1 MFSISGGLFL
11 AREWKWIIAG
21 VATFLVLIM
30 MLIADA
36 MSSTS
41 TTQSSCSDSI
51 ILTGNDNGQKIWN
64 FLTSNQVGLTPI
76 AASGVL
82 GNMAQESQ
90 LNPAEE
96 GGGLCQWINDRWSN
110 LVAYANQNNNE
121 DVNAL
126 STQLGFFLQELRSG
140 QHGSISELNSQ
151 STPALAAVYFE
162 RAFEGAGIPRLDK
175 RITYANS
182 FYSQFAGMPTATPVS
197 QPVISNICGSG
208 SSNYSNVPASDQAQK
223 VIVYAEQFLGL
234 PYVWGG
240 ATPAGFDCSGLM
252 MYSFRNALGINLPR
266 TAAEQQLVGTRI
278 PTDQVQPGDLV
289 FMGFPAFHVGMY
301 IGGGKWIESPE
312 TGDSVK
318 IVPYNPVKFTSAT
331 RVIN

>member
-21 VATFLVLIM
+21 VSTFLVLIM
-30 MLIADA
+30 MLMVDA

-51 ILTGNDNGQKIWN
+51 ILTGNDNAQKIWN
-64 FLTSNQVGLTPI
+64 FLTSNQVALTPI

-82 GNMAQESQ
+82 ANMAQESQ

-110 LVAYANQNNNE
+110 LVAYAHLNHE
-121 DVNAL
+121 DVHAL
-126 STQLGFFLQELRSG
+126 PTQLGFFLQELRSG

-151 STPALAAVYFE
+151 STPALASVYFE
-162 RAFEGAGIPRLDK
+162 QAFEGAGIPRLDK
-175 RITYANS
+175 RIAYANS
-182 FYSQFAGMPTATPVS
+182 FYSQFAGMPTATSVS

-208 SSNYSNVPASDQAQK
+208 SSNYSNVSASDQAQK

-240 ATPAGFDCSGLM
+240 TTPAGFDCSGLM
-252 MYSFRNALGINLPR
+252 MYSFRHALGINLPR
-266 TAAEQQLVGTRI
+266 TADEQQLVGTRI

-312 TGDSVK
+312 TGGFVK
-318 IVPYNPVKFTSAT
+318 IAPYNPAKFTSAT